1 MNKLTSTTNEL
12 KDTKNLLQ
20 QIKSSIEPMLAQWN
34 KSPDY
39 FGDSLVLSSQPHRTM
54 VANFIKDLSP
64 KFILVL
70 VYRGTRDGWTA
81 DNIHQR
87 IDAQGPT
94 VTLVK
99 TNKGKIFGGFTT
111 ASWDKSSG
119 YKSDTESFVFSVDLS
134 AKYPVDKNQT
144 QKAICCHSSYG
155 PNFGYCFFYVNA
167 NA

>member
-1 MNKLTSTTNEL
+1 VNKLKDTSNEL
-12 KDTKNLLQ
+12 KDTKTLLQ

-34 KSPDY
+34 KNPDY

-87 IDAQGPT
+87 IDA
-94 VTLVK
+94 
-99 TNKGKIFGGFTT
+99 
-111 ASWDKSSG
+111 
-119 YKSDTESFVFSVDLS
+119 
-134 AKYPVDKNQT
+134 
-144 QKAICCHSSYG
+144 
-155 PNFGYCFFYVNA
+155 
-167 NA
+167 